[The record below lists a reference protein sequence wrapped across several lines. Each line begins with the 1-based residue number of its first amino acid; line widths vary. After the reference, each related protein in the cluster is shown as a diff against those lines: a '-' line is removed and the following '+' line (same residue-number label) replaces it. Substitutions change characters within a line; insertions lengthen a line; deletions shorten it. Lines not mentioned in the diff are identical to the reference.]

1 MGTVQLRKGLLN
13 RREKVFGRLVGPA
26 YPPLQITHPGPN
38 TQELRK
44 SLRGCGGVSY
54 TNWGG
59 FPIQYVSWCILHV
72 SCMYSEGY
80 MYPECI
86 LMYLKCI
93 LHALL
98 HSKRI
103 HVSWHFANILHV
115 FYTYPKR
122 VQDTFWDT
130 HQIHQDTCILGASL
144 VSHWIHVRIHQ
155 DTCISWTLHQDTS
168 GYTEI
173 QNHDTC
179 ILDGIHAGYNL
190 KRIPRIY
197 PVRYVT
203 EMQDTCEIHSRY
215 IRDTCICR
223 GDQDTCGIHLKYIMR
238 YMYLKCIQ
246 RSTYLIWRRHAGY
259 VQDTCSIHV
268 S

>member
-1 MGTVQLRKGLLN
+1 MPCYIP
-13 RREKVFGRLVGPA
+13 RE
-26 YPPLQITHPGPN
+26 
-38 TQELRK
+38 
-44 SLRGCGGVSY
+44 
-54 TNWGG
+54 
-59 FPIQYVSWCILHV
+59 
-72 SCMYSEGY
+72 Y
-80 MYPECI
+80 MY
-86 LMYLKCI
+86 LD
-93 LHALL
+93 
-98 HSKRI
+98 
-103 HVSWHFANILHV
+103 ILHV
-115 FYTYPKR
+115 FHTYPKR
-122 VQDTFWDT
+122 VQDTFWET

-155 DTCISWTLHQDTS
+155 DTVSWTLHHDTS

-203 EMQDTCEIHSRY
+203 EIQDTCEIHSRY

-238 YMYLKCIQ
+238 YMYPEIDVSDMKETCAI
-246 RSTYLIWRRHAGY
+246 HARY
-259 VQDTCSIHV
+259 MQDTCSIHV

>member
-1 MGTVQLRKGLLN
+1 MRSFHTPIVVSADFSLGIHRSFTFQTLLTSN
-13 RREKVFGRLVGPA
+13 HSDP
-26 YPPLQITHPGPN
+26 
-38 TQELRK
+38 
-44 SLRGCGGVSY
+44 
-54 TNWGG
+54 
-59 FPIQYVSWCILHV
+59 ILHDEIPELENV
-72 SCMYSEGY
+72 LL
-80 MYPECI
+80 YP
-86 LMYLKCI
+86 
-93 LHALL
+93 
-98 HSKRI
+98 
-103 HVSWHFANILHV
+103 N
-115 FYTYPKR
+115 R

-130 HQIHQDTCILGASL
+130 HQIHQDTCFLGASL

-246 RSTYLIWRRHAGY
+246 RSTYLI
-259 VQDTCSIHV
+259 
-268 S
+268 